1 MAEAAIVARPR
12 RPLWKRPYTSFR
24 HGDRARPDLGDEP
37 QRLTL
42 YLPGRVLDL
51 AETLSNRAR
60 ALTVQLYC
68 EDLLTRA
75 LESERAIHH
84 VAEAETKHGP
94 FEGLRA
100 ISDDPEYLAEWTASS
115 ARRDGEAGHPPAED
129 GAITVDST
137 PATSLPSEPT
147 MPEPDRSSRPDL
159 GPEAETVIRHAGLAG
174 DEPLGFLPCLRRGDV
189 PPLDAVEELAAALV
203 ALDRRL
209 AGASTIDRRLAHA
222 LHRLAL
228 ESQVLHTDA
237 WPGAFDAWTVDAIR
251 AVQAAVERILS
262 GEAGVY

>member
-1 MAEAAIVARPR
+1 MARPR

-42 YLPGRVLDL
+42 YLRGRVLDV
-51 AETLSNRAR
+51 AEVLSNRAG

-68 EDLLTRA
+68 EELLTRT
-75 LESERAIHH
+75 LEAEWSIGR
-84 VAEAETKHGP
+84 VAEAEERHGP
-94 FEGLRA
+94 FEGLNEVT
-100 ISDDPEYLAEWTASS
+100 DDLEYLAEWNASVGK
-115 ARRDGEAGHPPAED
+115 RDGDGAHHPPED
-129 GAITVDST
+129 DAITIDAT
-137 PATSLPSEPT
+137 PATSLPSEPN
-147 MPEPDRSSRPDL
+147 MPPPAPDPTV
-159 GPEAETVIRHAGLAG
+159 ETVIRHAGLAG

-189 PPLDAVEELAAALV
+189 PPLETVEELAAALV
-203 ALDRRL
+203 ALDRSL
-209 AGASTIDRRLAHA
+209 AGAAMMDRRLAHA

-262 GEAGVY
+262 GESGGY

>member
-1 MAEAAIVARPR
+1 MARPR

-24 HGDRARPDLGDEP
+24 HGDHLRPDADDEP

-51 AETLSNRAR
+51 AETLSNRAK

-75 LESERAIHH
+75 LESERSIHH
-84 VAEAETKHGP
+84 VAEAEAKHGP
-94 FEGLRA
+94 FEGLRE

-115 ARRDGEAGHPPAED
+115 ARRDGEPGHPPPED
-129 GAITVDST
+129 DAITVDST
-137 PATSLPSEPT
+137 PATSIPSEPT
-147 MPEPDRSSRPDL
+147 MPSTRTDIGPD
-159 GPEAETVIRHAGLAG
+159 AETVIRHAGLSG
-174 DEPLGFLPCLRRGDV
+174 DGSLDFLPCLRRGDV

-203 ALDRRL
+203 GLDRGL
-209 AGASTIDRRLAHA
+209 AGAATIDRRLAHA

-262 GEAGVY
+262 GEPGVY